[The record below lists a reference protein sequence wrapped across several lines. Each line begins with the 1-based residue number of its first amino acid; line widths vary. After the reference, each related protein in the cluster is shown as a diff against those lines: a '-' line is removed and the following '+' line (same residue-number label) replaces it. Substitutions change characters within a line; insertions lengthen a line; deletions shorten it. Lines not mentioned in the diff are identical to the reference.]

1 MVSMQLSQLLG
12 PLDKAGTGPL
22 YMQLQQRMREAIDN
36 GHLKPEQALPSERDL
51 CEDFGLSRITVRRA
65 ISGLVDEQRLVR
77 RHGAGTF
84 IAGQSGSDPKS
95 RVEKVFSKLSS
106 FSEDMESR
114 GFKPGSQWLQKATG
128 MVTPDEA
135 MSLALS
141 PGSLVH
147 RLRRLRFADGRPM
160 ALENTLLPGH
170 YLPNVEAIETSLY
183 DALDRV
189 GCRPTRALQRLRAV
203 AFDEEQ
209 AKMIGVEPGHAGLL
223 IERRGFLPD
232 GRPVEITESFYRG
245 DAYDFVAELSEL

>member
-1 MVSMQLSQLLG
+1 MRLSEVVGSLARNG
-12 PLDKAGTGPL
+12 AGPL
-22 YMQLQQRMREAIDN
+22 YMQLQQRLREAID
-36 GHLKPEQALPSERDL
+36 GGLLQPEQALPSERDL
-51 CEDFGLSRITVRRA
+51 CEDFDLSRITVRRA
-65 ISGLVDEQRLVR
+65 LSGLVDEQRLVR

-84 IAGQSGSDPKS
+84 IAGAGEGQSRA

-114 GFKPGSQWLQKATG
+114 GLRPSSRWLAKSTG

-147 RLRRLRFADGRPM
+147 RLRRLRFADDRPM
-160 ALENTLLPGH
+160 ALEHTLLPGH
-170 YLPNVEAIETSLY
+170 YLPDVTAIDTSLY
-183 DALDRV
+183 DALDQV
-189 GCRPTRALQRLRAV
+189 GFRPTRALQRLRAV
-203 AFDEEQ
+203 SFDEEQ
-209 AKMIGVEPGHAGLL
+209 AKMIGVDPGHAGLL

-232 GRPVEITESFYRG
+232 GRPVEITQSFYRG

>member
-1 MVSMQLSQLLG
+1 MQLSQLLG
-12 PLDKAGTGPL
+12 PLEKDGTGPL
-22 YMQLQQRMREAIDN
+22 YMRLQQRMRDAIES
-36 GHLKPEQALPSERDL
+36 GLLKPEQALPSERDL

-65 ISGLVDEQRLVR
+65 ISGLVDEKRLVR

-84 IAGQSGSDPKS
+84 IAGGDGVEARS
-95 RVEKVFSKLSS
+95 RVEKTFSKLSS

-114 GFKPGSQWLQKATG
+114 GLKPSSQWLQKSSG

-147 RLRRLRFADGRPM
+147 RLRRLRFADDRPM

-203 AFDEEQ
+203 AFDEDQ
-209 AKMIGVEPGHAGLL
+209 AAMIGVEPGHAGLL

-232 GRPVEITESFYRG
+232 GRPVEITQSYYRG
-245 DAYDFVAELSEL
+245 DAYDFVAELSDL